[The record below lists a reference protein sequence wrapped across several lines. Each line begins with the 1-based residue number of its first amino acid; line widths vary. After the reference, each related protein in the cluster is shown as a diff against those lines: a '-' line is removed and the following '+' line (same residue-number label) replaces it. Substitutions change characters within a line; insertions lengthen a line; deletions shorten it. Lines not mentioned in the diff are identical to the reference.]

1 MDWYVGL
8 ETSKNKRVGY
18 TRSGSSQTGSE
29 LWNSFR
35 GKWFPTTK
43 ILNLPNDQESYY
55 VNWQWKRFSTLT
67 CSRAPHISWGCNWD
81 HKCSSFPLQLQF
93 NHTCT
98 QYKQRN
104 ALLADLHLRCNT
116 VVWVS
121 SVLVRALIKF
131 VSAYRIASRR
141 KCWCVVCWRCCNGA
155 VGPLMRSKARRT
167 PHAYELIMAQQFGS
181 EVHIGMTRLDMWGCW
196 EWLKGDGRVVW
207 WLWVL
212 VVVADTGCGGMELKI
227 NSKTNWRELLMV
239 SDW

>member
-93 NHTCT
+93 NHTYT

-104 ALLADLHLRCNT
+104 ALLASLHLCFMCEQ
-116 VVWVS
+116 
-121 SVLVRALIKF
+121 RACPCPDQVCLSIMT
-131 VSAYRIASRR
+131 AYQIASRR
-141 KCWCVVCWRCCNGA
+141 KCQCVVCWLYCNGQ
-155 VGPLMRSKARRT
+155 LTKSKARRT

-181 EVHIGMTRLDMWGCW
+181 EVHIGMKRLDM
-196 EWLKGDGRVVW
+196 
-207 WLWVL
+207 
-212 VVVADTGCGGMELKI
+212 
-227 NSKTNWRELLMV
+227 
-239 SDW
+239 